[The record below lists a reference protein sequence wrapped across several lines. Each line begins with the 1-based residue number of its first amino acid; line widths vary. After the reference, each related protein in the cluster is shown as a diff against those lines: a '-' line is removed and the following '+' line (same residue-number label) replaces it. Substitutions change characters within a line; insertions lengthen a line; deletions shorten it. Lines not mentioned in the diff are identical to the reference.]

1 MLKRSLFTYE
11 FLPVL
16 RSARVVKFLY
26 KHVKTCVGSSSCGK
40 AFTVPTCGAGD
51 SLRELFKKVLINEGR
66 DSFRYSELLGVNS
79 ANEIVNKYFS
89 SEEYILDPK
98 ALLGLFDTIWEIRGV
113 RVICKSDIRQE
124 FSSIS
129 RDIHPFCLLA
139 LHFYFKYRTSIQNPD
154 LPTSKE
160 ELKLLDRIVQNLDYL
175 GISSSDTPSY
185 AENHL
190 HLGGAFPTE
199 TCILN
204 AIDNPK
210 DVTANWSEIPDADRD
225 AVLFD
230 SPAILYNLLG
240 NFSRYLFEEN
250 APSAQEAVVNSRILN
265 CEFSLAF
272 CTNSFFQ
279 SFKLRDLKL
288 LTDLKFPLERLANS
302 ENENCAFFYYLMF
315 LWSRVFN
322 EKHDIFEAEIAFM
335 LIHIVNLLRSYS
347 IMSAST
353 GLQFFTKYFSSPVRS
368 EKNGM
373 SGFHNI
379 FNSGTGKLQFRS
391 GWTDIKSQFINTE
404 NAKREFK
411 RQNPNADLKVN
422 MVYHCVKQAGYKDGD
437 FANKKIRKGI
447 SENCKEIM
455 NFAVS
460 YKSIISEFKSIL
472 KSGNRDLIFRVL
484 LSCGGRCYDRAR
496 RVKLLLRFAEVV
508 ANCGIEKMTDEKTR
522 QALADKIAESLS
534 DSNLNLRKI
543 NLSSN
548 CYLREIDFM
557 KFLAGIDA
565 AGNEESMPPE
575 IYAPYMRKL
584 AALEEAQLKRARMPE
599 YFPPLKPLRKVFH
612 AGEDFEDIATGL
624 RRIDETVRFLSYR
637 KGDRISHALALGVN
651 PELWYSQKGDVR
663 ITKINLLD
671 NLVWLCQQARKIG
684 TPEMCVFIQRYEP
697 HIEWLARELYGEN
710 IRGSKHIQSDLYR
723 AWKLRRN
730 CPLEWQR
737 ISCRSGTFGFEKS
750 DSSLVPDIQKKF
762 ALADA
767 FNLGFCGNLPKTR
780 NSSQCCSNEE
790 SIESKLF
797 TVYNFDRGFFKR
809 ASKFVE
815 LRAVLSPYKA
825 RGDMRKIFESDIAV
839 IRAIQD
845 FKINEYA
852 DKGIIIETCPS
863 SNIYIGGFDRV
874 ENHPIFR
881 WNPPIKRWLKD
892 EYNKSGIR
900 KNIIEVCVNT
910 DDPAIFPTNL
920 ENEFKLLRNSAV
932 KLMSPDD
939 NIGEIEEWIERLKQF
954 NEKVFDDNYR
964 EAFYV
969 KSDF

>member
-1 MLKRSLFTYE
+1 MLRRSLFTYE

-16 RSARVVKFLY
+16 RSARVARFLY
-26 KHVKTCVGSSSCGK
+26 ERVKACACNSLGGR
-40 AFTVPTCGAGD
+40 AFTVPTCGVGD

-98 ALLGLFDTIWEIRGV
+98 ALLGVFDTIWEIRGV

-139 LHFYFKYRTSIQNPD
+139 LHFYFKYKTSILNPD
-154 LPTSKE
+154 LSTSRD
-160 ELKLLDRIVQNLDYL
+160 ELKLLDRIVQDLDYL

-210 DVTANWSEIPDADRD
+210 KIDANWSEIPDADRD

-230 SPAILYNLLG
+230 SPATLYNLLG
-240 NFSRYLFEEN
+240 NFSRYLFEED
-250 APSAQEAVVNSRILN
+250 APSAQEAVVSTRILK

-272 CTNSFFQ
+272 CTNSFIQ
-279 SFKLRDLKL
+279 SYKLRNLKRL
-288 LTDLKFPLERLANS
+288 ENLNFPLERLANS

-315 LWSRVFN
+315 LWSNVFN
-322 EKHDIFEAEIAFM
+322 EKHDITKAEIAFM

-353 GLQFFTKYFSSPVRS
+353 GLQFFTKYFGSPVRS

-373 SGFHNI
+373 SAFHNI
-379 FNSGTGKLQFRS
+379 FNSGTRKLQFRS

-404 NAKREFK
+404 NAKRAFK

-422 MVYHCVKQAGYKDGD
+422 MVYHCVKQAGYKEGN
-437 FANKKIRKGI
+437 FSAKQRRYKIAKT
-447 SENCKEIM
+447 CKEISL
-455 NFAVS
+455 FAAS
-460 YKSIISEFKSIL
+460 HKSCVREIKCL
-472 KSGNRDLIFRVL
+472 NQRDVD
-484 LSCGGRCYDRAR
+484 S
-496 RVKLLLRFAEVV
+496 VN
-508 ANCGIEKMTDEKTR
+508 NCGERKM
-522 QALADKIAESLS
+522 
-534 DSNLNLRKI
+534 
-543 NLSSN
+543 
-548 CYLREIDFM
+548 DFM

-584 AALEEAQLKRARMPE
+584 AALEEAQQKRAKMPE
-599 YFPPLKPLRKVFH
+599 HFPPLKPLRKVFH

-637 KGDRISHALALGVN
+637 KGDRISHALALGVD
-651 PELWYSQKGDVR
+651 PELWYAQKGDVR

-684 TPEMCVFIQRYEP
+684 TPEMGVFIQRYEP
-697 HIEWLARELYGEN
+697 YIEWLARELYGEN
-710 IRGSKHIQSDLYR
+710 IAGSKYIQSDLYH

-730 CPLEWQR
+730 CPLKWQR
-737 ISCRSGTFGFEKS
+737 ITRHSGTFGFEKS

-762 ALADA
+762 APADA
-767 FNLGFCGNLPKTR
+767 LDLGFCGNSRKTC
-780 NSSQCCSNEE
+780 NSSQDRSGEE

-809 ASKFVE
+809 ASEFVE

-825 RGDMRKIFESDIAV
+825 RGDMRKIFESDIAA

-863 SNIYIGGFDRV
+863 SNIYIGGFDCV
-874 ENHPIFR
+874 ESHPIFR

-920 ENEFKLLRNSAV
+920 ENEFKLLRNAAI
-932 KLMSPDD
+932 KLMSPTD
-939 NIGEIEEWIERLKQF
+939 NIGEIDEWIERLKQF

-964 EAFYV
+964 EAFYPETLCG
-969 KSDF
+969 FPA

>member
-139 LHFYFKYRTSIQNPD
+139 LHFYFKYRTSILNPA

-315 LWSRVFN
+315 LWSKVFN

-353 GLQFFTKYFSSPVRS
+353 GLQFFTKYFGSPVRS

-404 NAKREFK
+404 NAKRAFK
-411 RQNPNADLKVN
+411 RQDPNADLKVN
-422 MVYHCVKQAGYKDGD
+422 MVFHCIKEAEDGEMDFSAKQRRYKIAKT
-437 FANKKIRKGI
+437 F
-447 SENCKEIM
+447 KEISL
-455 NFAVS
+455 FAAS
-460 YKSIISEFKSIL
+460 HKSVINDHNSSKHH
-472 KSGNRDLIFRVL
+472 
-484 LSCGGRCYDRAR
+484 
-496 RVKLLLRFAEVV
+496 KLDCIHNIDV
-508 ANCGIEKMTDEKTR
+508 
-522 QALADKIAESLS
+522 
-534 DSNLNLRKI
+534 RK
-543 NLSSN
+543 
-548 CYLREIDFM
+548 IDFM

-651 PELWYSQKGDVR
+651 PELWYAQKGDVR

-671 NLVWLCQQARKIG
+671 NLVWLCQQACKIG

-710 IRGSKHIQSDLYR
+710 IKGSKHIQSDLYR

-730 CPLEWQR
+730 CPLVWQR
-737 ISCRSGTFGFEKS
+737 ISCHSGTFGFEKS

-762 ALADA
+762 APVDA

>member
-40 AFTVPTCGAGD
+40 AFTVPSCGAGD

-315 LWSRVFN
+315 LWSKVFN
-322 EKHDIFEAEIAFM
+322 KKHDIFEAEIAFM

-353 GLQFFTKYFSSPVRS
+353 GLQFFTKYFGSPVRS

-391 GWTDIKSQFINTE
+391 GWADIKSQFINTE
-404 NAKREFK
+404 NAKRAFK

-472 KSGNRDLIFRVL
+472 KSGNRDLIFRAL

-543 NLSSN
+543 T
-548 CYLREIDFM
+548 R
-557 KFLAGIDA
+557 
-565 AGNEESMPPE
+565 
-575 IYAPYMRKL
+575 
-584 AALEEAQLKRARMPE
+584 
-599 YFPPLKPLRKVFH
+599 
-612 AGEDFEDIATGL
+612 GL
-624 RRIDETVRFLSYR
+624 GGS
-637 KGDRISHALALGVN
+637 
-651 PELWYSQKGDVR
+651 P
-663 ITKINLLD
+663 TK
-671 NLVWLCQQARKIG
+671 
-684 TPEMCVFIQRYEP
+684 E
-697 HIEWLARELYGEN
+697 GEN
-710 IRGSKHIQSDLYR
+710 
-723 AWKLRRN
+723 A
-730 CPLEWQR
+730 R
-737 ISCRSGTFGFEKS
+737 I
-750 DSSLVPDIQKKF
+750 
-762 ALADA
+762 
-767 FNLGFCGNLPKTR
+767 
-780 NSSQCCSNEE
+780 
-790 SIESKLF
+790 
-797 TVYNFDRGFFKR
+797 
-809 ASKFVE
+809 
-815 LRAVLSPYKA
+815 LSA
-825 RGDMRKIFESDIAV
+825 A
-839 IRAIQD
+839 
-845 FKINEYA
+845 
-852 DKGIIIETCPS
+852 
-863 SNIYIGGFDRV
+863 
-874 ENHPIFR
+874 
-881 WNPPIKRWLKD
+881 
-892 EYNKSGIR
+892 
-900 KNIIEVCVNT
+900 
-910 DDPAIFPTNL
+910 
-920 ENEFKLLRNSAV
+920 
-932 KLMSPDD
+932 
-939 NIGEIEEWIERLKQF
+939 
-954 NEKVFDDNYR
+954 
-964 EAFYV
+964 
-969 KSDF
+969 